1 MRTLSRKKRAF
12 NEINVVPY
20 VDVSLVLLLV
30 FMITAPLIEQGVEVE
45 LPKALANQISTV
57 NEEPIVITV
66 DKSGLYY
73 INLADEPDQPIST
86 AEMLAFV
93 SAVRRV
99 NPKLPVFIR
108 GAQDSA
114 YGNVVNVF
122 VILQQARVENVGLMT
137 QNISP

>member
-122 VILQQARVENVGLMT
+122 VVLQQARVENVGLMT

>member
-20 VDVSLVLLLV
+20 VDVTLVLLLV

-45 LPKALANQISTV
+45 LPKAPANQISTV

-122 VILQQARVENVGLMT
+122 VVLQQARIENVGLMT